1 MASRDIYERTFDEDV
16 QQNDHNTCPECD
28 GRVTTNAHETVCD
41 DCGLVVE
48 DEAIDHGPEGREFE
62 DDTADKR
69 RTGAPNTVAR
79 HDRGIGSEI
88 GWDLDA
94 TARKNGGRKRRQ
106 LKRLRREHTRA
117 KIGSK
122 AQRNRILGLTEIRR
136 MVGALGL
143 NDPLRDQASRL
154 FRTAQDENLLRG
166 RSIEAIAS
174 ACVYAAC
181 RIDGHPRT
189 FDEIAAVSKVARD
202 RVRNGYTVLNREL
215 ELPVPPAVPRQYLS
229 QIASAVNADAETE
242 RTARRILETADEARV
257 TSEKNPIGVA
267 AGALYLAAQKRGS
280 LLTQTEVAD
289 AADVSPPTVRARY
302 RTLEGLEVV

>member
-1 MASRDIYERTFDEDV
+1 MASRDIYEQTFDEEV

-28 GRVTTNAHETVCD
+28 GRVTANAHETVCD
-41 DCGLVVE
+41 DCGLVVK
-48 DEAIDHGPEGREFE
+48 DKAIDHGPEWREFE
-62 DDTADKR
+62 DNTENKR

-136 MVGALGL
+136 MVGALGRHT
-143 NDPLRDQASRL
+143 PLRDQASRL

-166 RSIEAIAS
+166 RSVEAIAS

-202 RVRNGYTVLNREL
+202 RIRNGYMVLNREL
-215 ELPVPPAVPRQYLS
+215 ELPVPPAAPRQYLS
-229 QIASAVNADAETE
+229 QIASAVNADAKTE
-242 RTARRILETADEARV
+242 RTARRILEMADDARV
-257 TSEKNPIGVA
+257 TSGKNPLGVA
-267 AGALYLAAQKRGS
+267 AGALYLAAQERGS
-280 LLTQTEVAD
+280 LLTQTEVAE

-302 RTLEGLEVV
+302 RTLEGLGVV